1 MNLDTF
7 FTTLY
12 VWIDDWYKAEGA
24 AILMRHAG
32 PEQTMSDSEV
42 LTLALAG
49 QWRVGVPWR
58 SERGL
63 LRYMD
68 MHGRGWFPQQLKHSA
83 FNERVR
89 HLWTAFVCLQQ
100 HFADELESPELIYE
114 SVDCVPL
121 MTCTIAQAARHRRH
135 WLMESNLGR
144 GGNNGGWFFGFQLLT
159 SVTAVG
165 TITGWLLGSAH
176 DDDRWLM
183 QIFVS
188 ARAGRAECSAPPHP
202 KAQTRKMRLPS
213 GRIRPLSA
221 VGKRHNRPYIAD
233 QGFNGER
240 WQRHWKQYD
249 ADVITAP
256 PTNSNSPWPPQLKG
270 WLSSH
275 RQIVDTVFS
284 RLDTVFGLQHLNAH
298 SDWGQYTRL
307 AAKMAAYNIGLFIN
321 QFLGR
326 PLGALETLLC

>member
-24 AILMRHAG
+24 AILRRHAG
-32 PEQTMSDSEV
+32 PELMMSDSEV

-68 MHGRGWFPQQLKHSA
+68 VHGRGWFPQQLRHSA

-89 HLWTAFVCLQQ
+89 HLWAAFVCLQQ
-100 HFADELESPELIYE
+100 HFAKALENPELIYE

-121 MTCTIAQAARHRRH
+121 MTCTIAQAARHRQH

-159 SVTAVG
+159 SVTALG
-165 TITGWLLGSAH
+165 TITGWILGSAH

-183 QIFVS
+183 QVFLS
-188 ARAGRAECSAPPHP
+188 ARAGHAECTSPPYP
-202 KAQTRKMRLPS
+202 KAHTRKMRSPS
-213 GRIRPLSA
+213 GRIRLLSA
-221 VGKRHNRPYIAD
+221 VGERHNRPYLAD
-233 QGFNGER
+233 QGFNGDR
-240 WQRHWKQYD
+240 WQRHWKQYG
-249 ADVITAP
+249 AEVITAP
-256 PTNSNSPWPPQLKG
+256 QANASSRWPPQLKG

-284 RLDTVFGLQHLNAH
+284 RLDRVFGLQHLNAH

-307 AAKMAAYNIGLFIN
+307 AATMAAYNIGLFMN
-321 QFLGR
+321 HLLGR

>member
-12 VWIDDWYKAEGA
+12 VWIDDWYKAEGVN
-24 AILMRHAG
+24 LLRRHAG
-32 PEQTMSDSEV
+32 PECVMSDSEV

-49 QWRVGVPWR
+49 QWQVGVPWR

-68 MHGRGWFPQQLKHSA
+68 AHGRGWFPHQLKHSA

-89 HLWTAFVCLQQ
+89 HLWAAFVCLQQ
-100 HFADELESPELIYE
+100 HFAEALESPQMVYE

-121 MTCTIAQAARHRRH
+121 TTCSIAQAARHHQH

-159 SVTAVG
+159 SVTAIG

-183 QIFVS
+183 QIFIS
-188 ARAGRAECSAPPHP
+188 MRAGQAEWTSPPHP
-202 KAQTRKMRLPS
+202 KARTRKMRLPS
-213 GRIRPLSA
+213 GRLRPLIA
-221 VGKRHNRPYIAD
+221 VGRNHNRPYIAD
-233 QGFNGER
+233 QGFNGDR
-240 WQRHWKQYD
+240 WQSHWQQYG

-256 PTNSNSPWPPQLKG
+256 PTNSKSPWPPQLKG

-284 RLDTVFGLQHLNAH
+284 RLNGVFGLQHLNAH
-298 SDWGQYTRL
+298 SDAGQYARL

-321 QFLGR
+321 QVLGR